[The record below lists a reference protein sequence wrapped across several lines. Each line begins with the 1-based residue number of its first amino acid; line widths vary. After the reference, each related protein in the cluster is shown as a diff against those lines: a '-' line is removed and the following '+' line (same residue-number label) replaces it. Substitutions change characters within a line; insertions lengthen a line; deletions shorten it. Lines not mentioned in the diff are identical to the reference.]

1 MTLSL
6 RLPVQLYH
14 GYIDYKETLPA
25 KGLVYDCSSGRTESI
40 QFYVMHLGPQRV
52 TMHVALNL
60 KNIRADQFHV
70 PRKACLPSPEVL
82 QPQQVLIEN
91 HCLPPFLL
99 MANISI
105 HINVYICSSGRTDS
119 IQVYV
124 VRLEIFEQT
133 NSMFPERLCI
143 PPRNS
148 RADLKAL
155 FSMKYSV
162 ISEYERKS
170 NPVLKLTIIS

>member
-1 MTLSL
+1 MTLSPQ
-6 RLPVQLYH
+6 LPVQLCH
-14 GYIDYKETLPA
+14 GYIDYKEALPA
-25 KGLVYDCSSGRTESI
+25 KGLVYDCSSGKTESI
-40 QFYVMHLGPQRV
+40 QFYVVHLGPQRV

-60 KNIRADQFHV
+60 KNIQADQFHV

-105 HINVYICSSGRTDS
+105 YINVYICSSGRTDS

-143 PPRNS
+143 PPRYPRLN
-148 RADLKAL
+148 LKAL
-155 FSMKYSV
+155 FSMKYLE

-170 NPVLKLTIIS
+170 NPILKMTIKS